1 MNQSKV
7 IFFIWLSI
15 LNFNLKGQTLK
26 TGSENVTN
34 VVKNSVRPDDDIIP
48 IFLQGDSSLLYY
60 SKIAK
65 VVNILNL
72 RTWVSDSIAL
82 PSFSNRC
89 SIQQILVSNNS
100 KIIIRY
106 SCIYPIKKNVSVLRG
121 GGDSIYKF
129 ESSLICYSLLDKKIL
144 WMLNGSQLDF
154 RDVLVNWPNDNTI
167 GIIKRGGST
176 KIINVETGKV
186 AKAAH
191 SICWADGKNIVQSLN
206 GRYIIFWNR
215 PTFNSFNYRR
225 QSVLHIWDFE
235 TKKVILS
242 KVIRA
247 RGVWSVTFNAGDSS
261 IFIGS
266 YNGSLQSLS
275 LSNNKLDLLWKTDR
289 PIYRLTAVPAKQ
301 NLIAMNLFLSD
312 SLMIFN
318 LLSMR
323 PAQTFI
329 GPDRDFITGGTSDLV
344 SNYAFSKD
352 GKLFA
357 FVNNEAVLKIY
368 KTDDWTPITSSANRT
383 ETSIRAS
390 YNN

>member
-1 MNQSKV
+1 
-7 IFFIWLSI
+7 
-15 LNFNLKGQTLK
+15 
-26 TGSENVTN
+26 
-34 VVKNSVRPDDDIIP
+34 
-48 IFLQGDSSLLYY
+48 LQGDSSLLYY

-72 RTWVSDSIAL
+72 HTWVSDSICL
-82 PSFSNRC
+82 PFINKDC

-191 SICWADGKNIVQSLN
+191 SICWADGKNIVQSST
-206 GRYIIFWNR
+206 GRYIVFWNK
-215 PTFNSFNYRR
+215 PGYKSSNYHR

-247 RGVWSVTFNAGDSS
+247 RGVWTVTFNASDSS

-266 YNGSLQSLS
+266 YNGSLQSWS

-289 PIYRLTAVPAKQ
+289 PIYRLTVIPAKQ
-301 NLIAMNLFLSD
+301 SLIAMNLLGSD

-318 LLSMR
+318 LLSMQLTQR
-323 PAQTFI
+323 FI
-329 GPDRDFITGGTSDLV
+329 SDDSDFIIGGTSDLV
-344 SNYAFSKD
+344 TRYAFSKD

-357 FVNNEAVLKIY
+357 FVNNETGLKIY
-368 KTDDWTPITSSANRT
+368 KTDDWTVVTKSL
-383 ETSIRAS
+383 
-390 YNN
+390 